1 MSWRVALTFDA
12 EHPDRPHRGGGT
24 ERVLATLA
32 EAGVTATFFLQGRW
46 VEAYP
51 GLARSVADGGHVIGN
66 HSHYHARMPLLSP
79 AGRAT
84 DVRDAERTIRRAT
97 GADPRPWFRCP
108 FGAGTDDPAVLA
120 GLTALGYRE
129 VRWHVEGSDWHVRR
143 TGRALARAL
152 VDGAIAHGDGAV
164 LLAHPWTDA
173 TADGLPAVLRGLAD
187 AGARFVGVDALD
199 RLPGEADPG
208 RAG

>member
-51 GLARSVADGGHVIGN
+51 VLARSVADGGHRIGN
-66 HSHYHARMPLLSP
+66 HSHYHARMPLLS
-79 AGRAT
+79 ASGRRA
-84 DVRDAERTIRRAT
+84 DVRAAEAAIRSAT

-108 FGAGTDDPAVLA
+108 FGAGTDDPTVLA
-120 GLTALGYRE
+120 ELAGLGYRE
-129 VRWHVEGSDWHVRR
+129 VRWDVEGNDWHARR
-143 TGRALARAL
+143 TGRAAARTMIE
-152 VDGAIAHGDGAV
+152 GATAHGDGAV

-173 TADGLPAVLRGLAD
+173 TVDGLPAILRGLLD
-187 AGARFVGVDALD
+187 GGARFVTIDALEV
-199 RLPGEADPG
+199 LPGEASTG
-208 RAG
+208 STM